1 MEEKDFIIEENGVYI
16 TDIGNL
22 VQIKTIDK
30 EKNMILFYNLSESC
44 NEFIPHRESRFVKRI
59 R

>member
-1 MEEKDFIIEENGVYI
+1 MEEKDFIIEENGVYL

-30 EKNMILFYNLSESC
+30 EKNMILFYNLSEAC